1 AQRPFPS
8 MMIATWRGSVSG
20 PSGTFFAIIS
30 SLDSGP
36 RASDL
41 HDLVLLI
48 LERVVNVVDMGV
60 RHLLQFLAQPA
71 VIILADLMVLFALF
85 QELHAVP
92 ADVTYGNP
100 ALLGI
105 FMRKLDQFLA
115 PLLIQFWDGY
125 AQQLSVNLRIE
136 TKTSIPDGLVH
147 SLDQALIPDLYRQEP
162 GLRCADRPQLAY
174 RHRVSVGLDLHRVE
188 QRRARAARA
197 QPGQLRLEACGC
209 AVHPAVQLIL
219 IVGIHEHSSR
229 REHSSPVPR

>member
-1 AQRPFPS
+1 MPTSIAARTIERTADTPATWPAERGRCRLRAQRPFPS

-85 QELHAVP
+85 QELPAVP
-92 ADVTYGNP
+92 ADVT
-100 ALLGI
+100 
-105 FMRKLDQFLA
+105 
-115 PLLIQFWDGY
+115 
-125 AQQLSVNLRIE
+125 
-136 TKTSIPDGLVH
+136 
-147 SLDQALIPDLYRQEP
+147 
-162 GLRCADRPQLAY
+162 
-174 RHRVSVGLDLHRVE
+174 
-188 QRRARAARA
+188 
-197 QPGQLRLEACGC
+197 
-209 AVHPAVQLIL
+209 
-219 IVGIHEHSSR
+219 
-229 REHSSPVPR
+229 